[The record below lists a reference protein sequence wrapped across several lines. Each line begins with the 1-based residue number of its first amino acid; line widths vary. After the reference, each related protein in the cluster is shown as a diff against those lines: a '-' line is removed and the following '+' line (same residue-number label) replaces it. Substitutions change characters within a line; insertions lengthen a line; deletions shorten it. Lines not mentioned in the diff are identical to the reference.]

1 MAYDVHI
8 VRTRRWLDASKLPI
22 EKSDVDALIQRDP
35 ELSWSKTSSAPD
47 ADADR
52 GVPAIEWNGAPCF
65 WWHRNQIVCCGP
77 DERQLGKLVRIDV
90 ALGAYAVGDD
100 GERYELR
107 KGLQG
112 RERLVTV
119 NDAV

>member
-22 EKSDVDALIQRDP
+22 EKSEVDALIQSDP
-35 ELSWSKTSSAPD
+35 ELSWSKTSSALGTD
-47 ADADR
+47 T
-52 GVPAIEWNGAPCF
+52 GVPAIEWKGAPCF

-77 DERQLGKLVRIDV
+77 DKRQLGKLVRMAV

-100 GERYELR
+100 GEHYELQKR
-107 KGLQG
+107 WLG
-112 RERLVTV
+112 RDRLVAV
-119 NDAV
+119 SDAV